1 MQLFVFLDYPIFCI
15 HKFLVVLWCVYLT
28 HFEVQEICA
37 VFLCDHLKQLQDDLR
52 EAYTTEVYLAKLI
65 ECQMHSLLI
74 YFVHEKVDEQAEVDI
89 FVD

>member
-1 MQLFVFLDYPIFCI
+1 M
-15 HKFLVVLWCVYLT
+15 
-28 HFEVQEICA
+28 
-37 VFLCDHLKQLQDDLR
+37 QDDLR

-65 ECQMHSLLI
+65 ECQMHTLLI